1 MKVTSLLAI
10 TTIMAL
16 LATGC
21 NDTNSADSASTENDQ
36 KAEIVENKSVEEN
49 AKPAADNKTAAATD
63 ENSGEALHQAN
74 CSKCHGTDIYT
85 KADRKVT
92 SFKALASRVAMCDA
106 NIGSQLFPEDLD
118 KITTYL
124 NDNFYKFPKQ

>member
-10 TTIMAL
+10 TAIMAL

-21 NDTNSADSASTENDQ
+21 NETNSADSASSENNQ
-36 KAEIVENKSVEEN
+36 KTDVVENKPAEES
-49 AKPAADNKTAAATD
+49 AKPATENKTAAATD
-63 ENSGEALHQAN
+63 ESSGEALHQAN

-92 SFKALASRVAMCDA
+92 SLEALASRVAMCDA
-106 NIGSQLFPEDLD
+106 NIGLQLFPEDLD

-124 NDNFYKFPKQ
+124 NDNFYKFPK

>member
-10 TTIMAL
+10 TAIMAL

-21 NDTNSADSASTENDQ
+21 NETNSADSASTENNQ
-36 KAEIVENKSVEEN
+36 KTDAVENKPAEES
-49 AKPAADNKTAAATD
+49 AKPAAKNKTAATD

-92 SFKALASRVAMCDA
+92 SLEALASRVAMCDA

-124 NDNFYKFPKQ
+124 NDSFYKFPK